1 MRNLPFIQRKQ
12 NHRERGRWAHISQK
26 PHRSEIS
33 TLQLYRVAVTQTRR
47 AARHLVQAR
56 DLSRSNLV
64 VVRAGS
70 IDTSLVTVWME
81 VAWRSANL
89 DSLFYQKS
97 IYLSSASRSAGP
109 ATTRHRSVPG
119 SLRSPTRA
127 VRAAACA
134 EASGYL
140 VRVRVRGR
148 VRVRVRVRGWG

>member
-1 MRNLPFIQRKQ
+1 M
-12 NHRERGRWAHISQK
+12 
-26 PHRSEIS
+26 
-33 TLQLYRVAVTQTRR
+33 
-47 AARHLVQAR
+47 QAR
-56 DLSRSNLV
+56 DVSRSISIL
-64 VVRAGS
+64 VRAGS
-70 IDTSLVTVWME
+70 IDTSRDYCVDGGTL
-81 VAWRSANL
+81 AWRPANL